1 LPATAKSAGRKEL
14 DEQDVATVADASEAW
29 RKRLKVSACESNHSS
44 PLRCFE
50 QPCWLVPGDQALLA
64 LVRLLTMPCTFIRV
78 IHALIRIIHTL
89 FRIIHTLFR
98 IIHALIR
105 VLRTRIRV
113 LRTRIRIIGTAFPNE
128 PQETVGRLVAANEAR
143 GAPTVAQPAR
153 VRVRKGGASFFFC
166 CVCGCVRPASAA
178 SAGCSV
184 CVT

>member
-1 LPATAKSAGRKEL
+1 
-14 DEQDVATVADASEAW
+14 
-29 RKRLKVSACESNHSS
+29 
-44 PLRCFE
+44 
-50 QPCWLVPGDQALLA
+50 
-64 LVRLLTMPCTFIRV
+64 MPCTFIRV

-89 FRIIHTLFR
+89 IR

-105 VLRTRIRV
+105 IIHALIRV

-128 PQETVGRLVAANEAR
+128 PQETVSRLVAANEAR

-184 CVT
+184 CFT